1 MQKTLYSYVK
11 EVPVKLTGRIMYKGK
26 IHEKGSIVWLPVEYA
41 KDLQEIGVCIIM
53 GDVYG

>member
-26 IHEKGSIVWLPVEYA
+26 IHEKGSIIWLPVEYA